1 MPKIIGIPQ
10 SRDRVFTISIRKDID
25 KGTFTFPEKEPL
37 KLRLKD
43 MLEEQVDEKYY
54 LSDKMIAGFTKH
66 NENHIEKGTMGNIL
80 ESKKNNSNVIGH
92 LEMDKWQDHMKRIY
106 DVNSYA
112 PTLGTMQG
120 GNTEPKILEDFYK
133 NRPVREYEEVA
144 PTLRS
149 ERIGLK
155 VVEPQDSILVKNATK
170 KGYDEAID
178 DDSVNLSYPE
188 STTRRGRVGH
198 GTVTATVVGEKE
210 YERTPLKFLNRNQ
223 KNIDGD
229 YAFCV
234 DSCNTGGV
242 KEIEGNNLRIRKLTA
257 KECYRLMRVR

>member
-1 MPKIIGIPQ
+1 M
-10 SRDRVFTISIRKDID
+10 FTISIRKDID

-106 DVNSYA
+106 DANSYA

-133 NRPVREYEEVA
+133 NRPAREYEEVA

-155 VVEPQDSILVKNATK
+155 VVEPQDSIRVSQTLQCN
-170 KGYDEAID
+170 
-178 DDSVNLSYPE
+178 DSMGV
-188 STTRRGRVGH
+188 
-198 GTVTATVVGEKE
+198 VTSE
-210 YERTPLKFLNRNQ
+210 
-223 KNIDGD
+223 
-229 YAFCV
+229 
-234 DSCNTGGV
+234 
-242 KEIEGNNLRIRKLTA
+242 
-257 KECYRLMRVR
+257 